1 MFRKNNV
8 SNEQLNLF
16 SKSNGWSEYKLKRME
31 QSWAGYFHD
40 TIMPAIDEEPYKVLY
55 SSDNASRPNKEVN
68 ILIGLFI
75 LKPLANLTDEELL
88 DSVMFD
94 DRFRYALHLLDSDK
108 NVSKN
113 MLGDFRRKLENYR
126 NETGIDLFDNTMR
139 ELNNKILELNNVDR
153 NIERIDSLMISAS
166 CKRMSRIE
174 LSYTVIENFIKYL
187 SGINKVQDEFK
198 RYLEDGN
205 KNEVIYRTKD
215 TESSDKL
222 TTLLSDAVKL
232 YDNFKDDE
240 EVNQSK
246 EFKLLERL
254 IDDQYDK
261 NNNKPKDGK
270 EIKPTSLQNPSDP
283 EATYRY
289 KYKDNIG
296 YVGNI
301 VEATNNGNPM
311 ITDWDVAQN
320 IKSDT
325 EFMQEYINKIE
336 NDNETSDICKRD

>member
-55 SSDNASRPNKEVN
+55 SSDNASCPNKEVN

-174 LSYTVIENFIKYL
+174 LSYTVIENFIY
-187 SGINKVQDEFK
+187 
-198 RYLEDGN
+198 
-205 KNEVIYRTKD
+205 VI
-215 TESSDKL
+215 
-222 TTLLSDAVKL
+222 
-232 YDNFKDDE
+232 
-240 EVNQSK
+240 
-246 EFKLLERL
+246 
-254 IDDQYDK
+254 
-261 NNNKPKDGK
+261 
-270 EIKPTSLQNPSDP
+270 
-283 EATYRY
+283 
-289 KYKDNIG
+289 
-296 YVGNI
+296 
-301 VEATNNGNPM
+301 
-311 ITDWDVAQN
+311 
-320 IKSDT
+320 
-325 EFMQEYINKIE
+325 
-336 NDNETSDICKRD
+336 